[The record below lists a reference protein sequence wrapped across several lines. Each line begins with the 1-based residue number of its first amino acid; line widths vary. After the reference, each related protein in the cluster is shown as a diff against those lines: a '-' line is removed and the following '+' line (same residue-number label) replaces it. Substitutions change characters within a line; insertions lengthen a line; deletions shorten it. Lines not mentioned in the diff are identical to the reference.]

1 MNDQHE
7 GFATWDAAYALGAL
21 SASDR
26 AQYEAHLAECAQ
38 CRAAVAELT
47 PTVGLLSRLNAEDVA
62 SDRDDA
68 GIALAG
74 AKLIDIARARRRTH
88 RRRTWTAIGVAA
100 ETAIAAPVGVV
111 PFAPRPAVPVGV
123 VTFAPRPA
131 VSVAMEQ
138 VVPVPVDAEVD
149 LTTVAWG
156 TRIDMAC
163 DYGADAPDE
172 GWTYVL
178 AVVGIDGAETDLST
192 WRVEPGRTARL
203 SAGTALAI
211 SDIRAVEIRAE
222 SGEVLL
228 RTELG

>member
-1 MNDQHE
+1 M
-7 GFATWDAAYALGAL
+7 WDAAYALGAL

-38 CRAAVAELT
+38 CRAAVAELA

-68 GIALAG
+68 GIAPAG
-74 AKLIDIARARRRTH
+74 AKLIDIARARRRTR

-100 ETAIAAPVGVV
+100 AIAI
-111 PFAPRPAVPVGV
+111 AVPVGV

-131 VSVAMEQ
+131 VSAAMEQ

-178 AVVGIDGAETDLST
+178 AVVGIDGAENDLST

-211 SDIRAVEIRAE
+211 SDIRAVEIRTE

>member
-1 MNDQHE
+1 MSSDRVNDQHE
-7 GFATWDAAYALGAL
+7 RFATWDAAYALGAL

-26 AQYEAHLAECAQ
+26 AQYEAHLAGCAR

-47 PTVGLLSRLNAEDVA
+47 PAVGLLSRLNADAVA
-62 SDRDDA
+62 SGAGDIDADDTAAA
-68 GIALAG
+68 GV
-74 AKLIDIARARRRTH
+74 KLLDIARARRRTR
-88 RRRTWTAIGVAA
+88 RRRTWAA
-100 ETAIAAPVGVV
+100 VGIAAAIAI
-111 PFAPRPAVPVGV
+111 AVPVGV
-123 VTFAPRPA
+123 VALSPRPA
-131 VSVAMEQ
+131 VSVALEQ
-138 VVPVPVDAEVD
+138 VVPVQVDAEVE
-149 LTTVAWG
+149 LTSLAWG

-178 AVVGIDGAETDLST
+178 AVVGADGAESDLST

-211 SDIRAVEIRAE
+211 DDIRAVEIRTAA
-222 SGEVLL
+222 GEVLL

>member
-100 ETAIAAPVGVV
+100 AIAIST
-111 PFAPRPAVPVGV
+111 PVGV